1 MLGWYI
7 FGGVAAVVLIALIIF
22 LVLHFIKKKKIEESE
37 REVSKKVDDVTSSL
51 SSLFGGNDNIE
62 EIKKMGSRVT
72 VLIKDIEKVN
82 KEEIQKQ
89 FDSVMFM
96 GNKIVFVIGSM
107 SEEFSALLKEK
118 TK

>member
-1 MLGWYI
+1 
-7 FGGVAAVVLIALIIF
+7 
-22 LVLHFIKKKKIEESE
+22 
-37 REVSKKVDDVTSSL
+37 
-51 SSLFGGNDNIE
+51 
-62 EIKKMGSRVT
+62 MGSRVT